1 MFTVRNGISA
11 SGHVFLVL
19 LNEIIFY
26 WSDCNR
32 KGAGPAND
40 RIVTP
45 AVTSIA
51 RETPNYSE
59 VGKNSSA
66 SRHIQ
71 GPVSGITK
79 VPPYGDNEEREAG
92 PFIMMKTENT
102 LRERN
107 CGGKE
112 EEEELNNLDKLPGK

>member
-1 MFTVRNGISA
+1 MIGLNRS
-11 SGHVFLVL
+11 SHVFLVL
-19 LNEIIFY
+19 LNYIIFY
-26 WSDCNR
+26 WSDCNQE
-32 KGAGPAND
+32 GAGPPND
-40 RIVTP
+40 HIVTS

-51 RETPNYSE
+51 RETPNSSK

-71 GPVSGITK
+71 EPVSGITK

-92 PFIMMKTENT
+92 PFIMMKTGNT

-107 CGGKE
+107 CNGKDQ
-112 EEEELNNLDKLPGK
+112 EEELNNVDKPPSK

>member
-1 MFTVRNGISA
+1 MIGLNRS
-11 SGHVFLVL
+11 SHVFLVL
-19 LNEIIFY
+19 LNYIIFY
-26 WSDCNR
+26 WSDCNQE
-32 KGAGPAND
+32 GAGPPND
-40 RIVTP
+40 HIVTS

-51 RETPNYSE
+51 RETPNSSK

-92 PFIMMKTENT
+92 PFVMMEMGNT

-107 CGGKE
+107 CDGKDQ
-112 EEEELNNLDKLPGK
+112 EEELKNVDKPPGKQ

>member
-1 MFTVRNGISA
+1 M
-11 SGHVFLVL
+11 
-19 LNEIIFY
+19 NEIIFY
-26 WSDCNR
+26 WSDCNQE
-32 KGAGPAND
+32 GAGPPND
-40 RIVTP
+40 HIVTS

-51 RETPNYSE
+51 RETPNSSK

-92 PFIMMKTENT
+92 PFIIMKTGNT
-102 LRERN
+102 LRGRN
-107 CGGKE
+107 CDGKYQ
-112 EEEELNNLDKLPGK
+112 EEELNNVDKPPGE